1 MSEMIEAVARS
12 ICRHYCQGDV
22 HPCDVGNDGLC
33 KPEACRE
40 WEHRVPA
47 ARAAIAAMREPDR
60 CVVKGMCKAMS
71 PEHRPTFEWVSAAE
85 KHRIR
90 WRAAIDR
97 VLADGEAA

>member
-1 MSEMIEAVARS
+1 MIENVARA
-12 ICRHYCQGDV
+12 ICIANRDDPDKV
-22 HPCDVGNDGLC
+22 WLC
-33 KPEACRE
+33 IGERQNVIGWQEYEAD
-40 WEHRVPA
+40 

-60 CVVKGMCKAMS
+60 CAVKAMCKAMS

-97 VLADGEAA
+97 VLSDGEAA